1 MGRHAAH
8 LLHFP
13 GRMYCT
19 FVDERGVNI
28 QTAPRLLASPCGLE
42 SRVEGLGRIG
52 IGDYGLGSRG
62 CNWPASRAGGP
73 RMVETST
80 YRRLVDR
87 LNRDPSGSPT
97 CSHMKT
103 NAKPPTLSSRS
114 TTAEIRML
122 KPAAD
127 HDCIVWRAWP
137 RRVILDGRA
146 PDRPGP
152 DD

>member
-1 MGRHAAH
+1 MLVAMTEPIAVSDAA
-8 LLHFP
+8 
-13 GRMYCT
+13 T
-19 FVDERGVNI
+19 TASATNASINVN
-28 QTAPRLLASPCGLE
+28 
-42 SRVEGLGRIG
+42 
-52 IGDYGLGSRG
+52 
-62 CNWPASRAGGP
+62 PASLR
-73 RMVETST
+73 RDL
-80 YRRLVDR
+80 RLVDR